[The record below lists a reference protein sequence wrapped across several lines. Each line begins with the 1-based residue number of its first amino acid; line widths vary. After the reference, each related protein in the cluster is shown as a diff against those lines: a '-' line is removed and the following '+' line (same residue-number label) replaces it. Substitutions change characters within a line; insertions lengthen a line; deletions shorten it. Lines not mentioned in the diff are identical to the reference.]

1 MEKIDEF
8 KGLIEDFVADNFHA
22 EGCRECHEVGHGIM
36 PEGTIKEYDEA
47 SRKLLSDIMELITR
61 WVEE

>member
-1 MEKIDEF
+1 MEKINEF
-8 KGLIEDFVADNFHA
+8 NELIEEFVADNFHA
-22 EGCRECHEVGHGIM
+22 EGCRECHEVGHEIM
-36 PEGTIKEYDEA
+36 PEGNVKEYDKA